1 MSETIVT
8 QIVDAYRKFR
18 NTLRYILGNLYD
30 FNPVQNNVK
39 LEELLEIDKWAMM
52 RLKILSQKVH
62 GFYKEHQFYKV
73 YQEVHNFCVVQ
84 MSAFYLDVLKDRL
97 YTAAKKSQARR
108 SGQTVLYRMAEVLA
122 KILSPILSFTT
133 EEFWGFLNKTKE
145 HEKSI
150 HWERWPEMTD
160 VKIDLEFMSRWDR
173 ILMFRNKVLKK
184 IEEARSQKIL
194 GTSLEARVLIQTDP
208 DMYKVLDAIRD
219 DLFTIFIVSEVELTK
234 GEKDNFK
241 ESIVVKRAKG
251 DKCQRCWTYSESVGH
266 HQEHITLCGRCIAA
280 IAEGE

>member
-1 MSETIVT
+1 
-8 QIVDAYRKFR
+8 
-18 NTLRYILGNLYD
+18 
-30 FNPVQNNVK
+30 
-39 LEELLEIDKWAMM
+39 
-52 RLKILSQKVH
+52 
-62 GFYKEHQFYKV
+62 
-73 YQEVHNFCVVQ
+73 
-84 MSAFYLDVLKDRL
+84 
-97 YTAAKKSQARR
+97 
-108 SGQTVLYRMAEVLA
+108 
-122 KILSPILSFTT
+122 

-173 ILMFRNKVLKK
+173 ILMFRDKVLKK

-208 DMYKVLDAIRD
+208 DMYKVLDDIRA
-219 DLFTIFIVSEVELTK
+219 DLVTIFIVSEVELTK

-241 ESIVVKRAKG
+241 ESIVVKRARG
-251 DKCQRCWTYSESVGH
+251 DKCQRCWTYSESVGN
-266 HQEHITLCGRCIAA
+266 HQEHTTLCGRCVAA